1 MSLGYSGNY
10 ITISG
15 TTIKIESI
23 DAVWYSSNEG
33 ENKVH
38 FIINGTALNLSVSG
52 DALDEIKVQLDQLLN
67 SRPIV

>member
-23 DAVWYSSNEG
+23 DAVWYSSSEG
-33 ENKVH
+33 ENKIH
-38 FIINGTALNLSVSG
+38 FIINGTALNLNVSG
-52 DALDEIKVQLDQLLN
+52 DALDEVKVQLDQLLN